1 MILLPARGRSRTFL
15 EELSAFIMNSTLA
28 IDIGGTHVKI
38 RIPSDPDKRKFESG
52 STLTPRQMVDGVRKL
67 AADWNFD
74 SVSIGLPA
82 PIRNDR
88 PVKEPAN
95 LGPGWLGFDYD
106 TDFGVPVKVINDAAM
121 QAVGSY
127 NGGRMLFLG
136 LGTGLGSCLIVNHD
150 IMPLELAHLPYRKGR
165 TFEDYV
171 GVHGLESLG
180 KKRWCRH
187 VTRICG
193 MLFAA
198 LLPDEIVIGGGNMI
212 HLKTMPEHC
221 RAGDNANAFEGG
233 FRIWQPEWAAAV
245 PVHDEGR
252 SR

>member
-1 MILLPARGRSRTFL
+1 MIPLPARGRSRPFL
-15 EELSAFIMNSTLA
+15 EEGLAFIMNSTLA

-38 RIPSDPDKRKFESG
+38 RIPSDPEKRQFDSG
-52 STLTPRQMVDGVRKL
+52 PTLTPRQMVDGVRKL
-67 AADWNFD
+67 AAGWKFD

-106 TDFGVPVKVINDAAM
+106 ADFGVPVKVINDAAM

-136 LGTGLGSCLIVNHD
+136 LGTGLGSCLIADHA
-150 IMPLELAHLPYRKGR
+150 IMPMELAHLPYRKGR

-180 KKRWCRH
+180 KKRWRRH
-187 VTRICG
+187 VATVCG

-198 LLPDEIVIGGGNMI
+198 LLPDEIVIGGGNLT

-233 FRIWQPEWAAAV
+233 FRLWQAAWAAEV
-245 PVHDEGR
+245 T
-252 SR
+252 